1 MPPDWR
7 ADEDS
12 IIFPHQGGFRQVGD
26 LWAQVLISFF
36 FDTVAVAVRVGI
48 VGLGGFNPVEIRS
61 GQFRNLFR
69 HRFGIARCGEI
80 NNQRF
85 SRILSGSADNR
96 QPFCLQQR
104 VQLFPDCVCFPGADV
119 PGHDIK
125 QLVQLCGCYAQIQAD
140 AHVRAGHWFHTAYG
154 REDGYGSQF
163 AFIIGQNTA
172 CDLLILGQILTG
184 TPGDAGSRALGEVHY
199 NVRSDIINAAAG
211 WLAEVHNEQLLA
223 AVYRFNAAAAEEEAA
238 WPYYDPSSKA
248 VNDPTKAAERV
259 RILLESGIPLVKN
272 WVHEVTETPQ
282 PGDDDEVYT
291 RPDPSGQLSPALVA
305 KALDGMPAASR
316 DYFLAAIQSA
326 ASTL

>member
-163 AFIIGQNTA
+163 AFIIGQNVPFKNICKKVFFQETFHDRGKFGIGSFRCIDGNA
-172 CDLLILGQILTG
+172 
-184 TPGDAGSRALGEVHY
+184 GDFRKNGAPAIV
-199 NVRSDIINAAAG
+199 AAAFVLCG
-211 WLAEVHNEQLLA
+211 AG
-223 AVYRFNAAAAEEEAA
+223 
-238 WPYYDPSSKA
+238 
-248 VNDPTKAAERV
+248 
-259 RILLESGIPLVKN
+259 ILSRGIGYASGLSFIQHGDECLQS
-272 WVHEVTETPQ
+272 PQ
-282 PGDDDEVYT
+282 A
-291 RPDPSGQLSPALVA
+291 SWKPAIGV
-305 KALDGMPAASR
+305 GMH
-316 DYFLAAIQSA
+316 
-326 ASTL
+326 